1 MKPLYLYPAKVQR
14 MVDALEQSP
23 GATATSLRRAVID
36 RSAALGGAAREE
48 GDVPEE
54 LDGYVKKIAL
64 HAYRV
69 TDDDIAALKEAGYS
83 EDAILEITLGAAL
96 GAGLARMEA
105 GLAALS
111 PSPDRARGPGRGDR

>member
-1 MKPLYLYPAKVQR
+1 MKPLYPAKVQR

-36 RSAALGGAAREE
+36 RTAALGGVARDEAII
-48 GDVPEE
+48 PEE
-54 LDGYVKKIAL
+54 LDGYISKIAL

-69 TDDDIAALKEAGYS
+69 TDGDIAALKEAGYS
-83 EDAILEITLGAAL
+83 EDAILEITFSAAL

-105 GLAALS
+105 GLIALY
-111 PSPDRARGPGRGDR
+111 PDRAKDPGQGAR

>member
-1 MKPLYLYPAKVQR
+1 MKPLYPVKVQR
-14 MVDALEQSP
+14 MVDALEESS

-36 RSAALGGAAREE
+36 RAAALEGGGAAPGEGE

-54 LDGYVKKIAL
+54 IDGYVKKIAL

-69 TDDDIAALKEAGYS
+69 TDADIAALKDAGYS
-83 EDAILEITLGAAL
+83 EDAILELTLGAAL

-105 GLAALS
+105 GLAALY
-111 PSPDRARGPGRGDR
+111 PDRAHGPRRGAR